1 MTPFA
6 KAMNAISK
14 EQMNIATDF
23 KYITKQLGIVPKNL
37 RKKIP
42 GEGYS
47 KEQAIRM
54 YIWNKQGM
62 EIPGASKRDVADMK
76 KYIENNAELKLFAE
90 KLIEI
95 NKGDGYVK
103 PSETWL
109 SGSIKTDLM
118 EGVGTT
124 KRTKHLVEWQR
135 NADAV
140 FTKENLNKL
149 EAAFGSGYRESL
161 ENMLYRMKTG
171 RNRNFGTDSVT
182 GRFTD
187 WLTSSIGTIMFFNT
201 RSAILQTVSSLN
213 YINFKDNNPLKAGL
227 AFANQPQYWKDFNKL
242 FNSDFLR
249 ARRAGLRINVNEA
262 DIAQMAQKNGVQG
275 AINYI
280 LEKGFLPTQIAD
292 SFAIAAGGSTMYRN
306 RVKTYV
312 KQGFELKVAE
322 EKALR
327 DWREISEESQQS
339 SRPDRISMQQAG
351 PLGRIILAFANTPS
365 QYARLMK
372 RGIQD
377 LAAGR
382 GDAKTNMSKVLYYGF
397 AQNLMFN
404 AMQQAVFALSFDDEE
419 ENLDKGASVANGMV
433 DSILRGMGIQG
444 AMFAAAKNAV
454 IRIATPGEDPD
465 KAAYELSRVSPP
477 ISSKL
482 SRVNQAV
489 RSMKWDR
496 DEMID
501 KGWSLDNPAYLAAA
515 NLISAG
521 TNIPIDRAIKKTNNL
536 VEAMNRDNEWWE
548 RLALLGGWQGW
559 EIGLDE
565 GEVQP
570 SIYNGNNTP
579 KKIQRKSGTER
590 KRIKRK

>member
-1 MTPFA
+1 
-6 KAMNAISK
+6 
-14 EQMNIATDF
+14 
-23 KYITKQLGIVPKNL
+23 
-37 RKKIP
+37 
-42 GEGYS
+42 
-47 KEQAIRM
+47 M

-249 ARRAGLRINVNEA
+249 ARRAGL
-262 DIAQMAQKNGVQG
+262 
-275 AINYI
+275 
-280 LEKGFLPTQIAD
+280 
-292 SFAIAAGGSTMYRN
+292 S
-306 RVKTYV
+306 
-312 KQGFELKVAE
+312 
-322 EKALR
+322 
-327 DWREISEESQQS
+327 
-339 SRPDRISMQQAG
+339 
-351 PLGRIILAFANTPS
+351 
-365 QYARLMK
+365 
-372 RGIQD
+372 
-377 LAAGR
+377 
-382 GDAKTNMSKVLYYGF
+382 
-397 AQNLMFN
+397 
-404 AMQQAVFALSFDDEE
+404 LS
-419 ENLDKGASVANGMV
+419 
-433 DSILRGMGIQG
+433 
-444 AMFAAAKNAV
+444 
-454 IRIATPGEDPD
+454 
-465 KAAYELSRVSPP
+465 
-477 ISSKL
+477 
-482 SRVNQAV
+482 
-489 RSMKWDR
+489 
-496 DEMID
+496 
-501 KGWSLDNPAYLAAA
+501 
-515 NLISAG
+515 
-521 TNIPIDRAIKKTNNL
+521 
-536 VEAMNRDNEWWE
+536 
-548 RLALLGGWQGW
+548 
-559 EIGLDE
+559 
-565 GEVQP
+565 
-570 SIYNGNNTP
+570 
-579 KKIQRKSGTER
+579 
-590 KRIKRK
+590 